1 MTVDT
6 KAFEIMDEI
15 VERSK
20 TSGLAMFL
28 DYDGTLTP
36 IVPRPEDAILTDSMR
51 ETVKRLSEK
60 CTLGV
65 VSGRE
70 LQDVK
75 NLVKLDDIVY
85 AGDHGFNID
94 APGAEGGA
102 YRPAEKFLPAVKK
115 AAADLNSALEGVPGA
130 WVEEKTFTLS
140 IHYRQTPEERA
151 GEVEKLVE
159 KKAAE
164 LDLRLTS
171 GKKVYE
177 FRPNIE
183 WHKGKAVEWL
193 REKLGVTDAFTIYI
207 GDDTTDEDA
216 FKALGDDGLGIL
228 VADEPKET
236 AARAIL
242 DTPDDVER
250 FLSQLAEKL

>member
-6 KAFEIMDEI
+6 KAFEIMDKI

-20 TSGLAMFL
+20 KSGLAMFL

-36 IVPRPEDAILTDSMR
+36 IVPRPEDATMPESMR
-51 ETVKRLSEK
+51 KAVSDLSKK

-75 NLVKLDDIVY
+75 NMVQLDDIVY

-94 APGAEGGA
+94 APGAKGGA
-102 YRPAEKFLPAVKK
+102 YRPAEQYLPAVKE
-115 AAADLNSALEGVPGA
+115 AAISLSESLEGIEGA
-130 WVEEKTFTLS
+130 WVEKKTFTMTV
-140 IHYRQTPEERA
+140 HYRQTPDDKA
-151 GEVEKLVE
+151 PEVERLVRQT
-159 KKAAE
+159 AE
-164 LDLRLTS
+164 DLGLRLTS
-171 GKKVYE
+171 GKKVFE
-177 FRPNIE
+177 LRPNIE
-183 WHKGKAVEWL
+183 WHKGKAVQWL
-193 REKLGVTDAFTIYI
+193 REELEVTGAFTIYI

-216 FKALGDDGLGIL
+216 FKALGNDGLGIL

-236 AARAIL
+236 AATAIL
-242 DTPDDVER
+242 ETPDQVEE
-250 FLSQLAEKL
+250 FLRELTEKL